1 VDWIFDITMRSIFRR
16 TMPRNRLV
24 SGHHPQVCRTELA
37 RRAASGHNR
46 WTAAGR
52 DMAAVQTGSL
62 RMLLNYYIYY
72 RVAPSEAARVRA
84 VVDAVQSALCEE
96 TGVQGSLLR
105 RDDDAS
111 TWMEI
116 YENVAD
122 PPSFERVLDR
132 LLAQHRFDRC
142 LPPDS
147 RRHTERF
154 TLF

>member
-1 VDWIFDITMRSIFRR
+1 
-16 TMPRNRLV
+16 
-24 SGHHPQVCRTELA
+24 
-37 RRAASGHNR
+37 
-46 WTAAGR
+46 
-52 DMAAVQTGSL
+52 
-62 RMLLNYYIYY
+62 MLLNYYIYY
-72 RVAPSEAARVRA
+72 RVAPSHAARVRA

-96 TGVQGSLLR
+96 TGIRGSLLR

-122 PPSFERVLDR
+122 PPSFERALGR
-132 LLAQHRFDRC
+132 LLAQHGFERC
-142 LPPDS
+142 LEPDS